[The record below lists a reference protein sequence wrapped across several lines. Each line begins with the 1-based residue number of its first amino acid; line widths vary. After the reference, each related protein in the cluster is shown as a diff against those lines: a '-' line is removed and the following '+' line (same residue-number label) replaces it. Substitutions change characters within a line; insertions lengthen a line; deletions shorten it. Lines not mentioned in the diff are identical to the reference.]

1 MKIAAVQMVTSCS
14 VQGNLERAESLIAEA
29 AAAGARLVALP
40 ENFAFMGRADHDKL
54 ALAEPL
60 DQGPIQGML
69 SGAARRHRIWLI
81 GGSIPLATDDPQRVG
96 NTTLVYGPRGERIAR
111 YDKIHLFRYDEALP
125 DGTSRSYDEGV
136 VLCAGAQP
144 AAFHVRDEDT
154 PPETPGWRVGLSIC
168 YDLRFPELYRAL
180 MQPPCDLIAVP
191 SAFTYTT
198 GRAHWELLLRARAVE
213 NQCYVMAPAQGG
225 VHENGRRTWGHT
237 MIVDPW
243 GEVLQVL
250 PEGEGLVCAE
260 LDAQRLAT
268 VRRTLPALAHRRL
281 GA

>member
-14 VQGNLERAESLIAEA
+14 VQGNLERAEELIAEA
-29 AAAGARLVALP
+29 AAAGAELVALP

-54 ALAEPL
+54 VLAEPL

-69 SGAARRHRIWLI
+69 SGAARAHRIWLI
-81 GGSIPLATDDPQRVG
+81 GGSLPLATDDPARVG
-96 NTTLVYGPRGERIAR
+96 NTTIVYGPRGERVAR
-111 YDKIHLFRYDEALP
+111 YDKIHLFRYDEP
-125 DGTSRSYDEGV
+125 TPGGGSRAYDEGV
-136 VLCAGAQP
+136 VLRAGSQP
-144 AAFHVRDEDT
+144 VAFAVPRDEHA
-154 PPETPGWRVGLSIC
+154 WRVGLSIC

-213 NQCYVMAPAQGG
+213 NQCYLMAPAQGG

-243 GEVLQVL
+243 GEVVGLQD
-250 PEGEGLVCAE
+250 EGEGIVLAE
-260 LDAQRLAT
+260 LDTARLAE
-268 VRRTLPALAHRRL
+268 VRARLPALGHRCL